1 MIQEGSISTT
11 MGEYSPFFDIHHN
24 ELYFMRRTPGRLDYT
39 IYKSTLTTDG
49 WTKPEVASF
58 SGTYRD
64 AAPYLS
70 PDGNTLFFDSRRP
83 SANINKSSINLWVT
97 KRQSDSWSQP
107 KLIEAS
113 INTPDEPET
122 GVDEYGPAVDAQ
134 GVLYFYS
141 FRQPYRGGRHYK
153 VNPSDYSKAILNTNL
168 PDPSYKTFVS
178 YAYISPNGKFVLLEG
193 RGINSSKTDL
203 YYSCKT
209 SEDIWSSPIALESIN
224 TIHGE
229 GVASMTADGKFLLFA
244 SDRTTDSKNASYSN
258 LYITETKGLFGKCQ
272 KSFFE

>member
-1 MIQEGSISTT
+1 

-39 IYKSTLTTDG
+39 IYKSVLTANG
-49 WTKPEVASF
+49 WTKPVIASF

-83 SANINKSSINLWVT
+83 SSKIGTSSIDIWVT
-97 KRQSDSWSQP
+97 KRQNGTWSKP
-107 KLIEAS
+107 KLVQAS
-113 INTPDEPET
+113 INAPDEPET
-122 GVDEYGPAVDAQ
+122 GVDEYGPAVDEK

-141 FRQPYRGGRHYK
+141 FRQPFRGGRHYRS
-153 VNPSDYSKAILNTNL
+153 NPPNYQKAKINEEL

-178 YAYISPNGKFVLLEG
+178 YLYISPNGKFALLEG
-193 RGINSSKTDL
+193 RGINNSKTDL

-209 SEDIWSSPIALESIN
+209 SKSDWSKPIALETIN
-224 TIHGE
+224 TKYGE

-244 SDRTTDSKNASYSN
+244 SDREPNSKNASYAN
-258 LYITETKGLFGKCQ
+258 IYITETDGLFGKCQ
-272 KSFFE
+272 KSFSE